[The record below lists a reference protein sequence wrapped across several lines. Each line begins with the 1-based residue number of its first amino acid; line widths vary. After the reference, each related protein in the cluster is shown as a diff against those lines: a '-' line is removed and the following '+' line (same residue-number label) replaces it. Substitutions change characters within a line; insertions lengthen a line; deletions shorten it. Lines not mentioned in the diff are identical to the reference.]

1 MDREQAIKELKAY
14 QADGDTEAA
23 HGNADEVLCDLLIA
37 LGYQDVVNE
46 WRKVDK
52 WYA

>member
-1 MDREQAIKELKAY
+1 MTREQAVARLKEL
-14 QADGDTEAA
+14 QTGGDVEAE
-23 HGNADEVLCDLLIA
+23 HSNADEVLCQLLNS

-46 WRKVDK
+46 WNKVDK